1 MNATA
6 QRLRLLWRSPAGRFA
21 LVVLAGVVIAAVF
34 APWFAPFDP
43 ALQQMADRLMPP
55 SRAHWLGTDGLGRD
69 ELSRLIYGARPT
81 LGLAALVVV
90 LTVPIGL
97 AIGIVSA
104 YAGSWIERML
114 MRLTDIFMAFPRL
127 VLALAF
133 VGLLGPGLINGA
145 LALVLTGWP
154 AYARLARA
162 EVAVMRRSD
171 YLAAA
176 EMQGISGVRL
186 LWGHM
191 LPMCLPS
198 ARVRLALD
206 LASIILTG
214 ASLGF
219 LGLGVRPPQA
229 EWGTMVA
236 EGSKVIFDQWWIAA
250 IPGTAI
256 LLLSLAF
263 NLLADALRDVSDPAS

>member
-1 MNATA
+1 MNATT

-104 YAGSWIERML
+104 YAGGWIERML

-176 EMQGISGVRL
+176 EMQGILGVRL

-250 IPGTAI
+250 IPGTVI